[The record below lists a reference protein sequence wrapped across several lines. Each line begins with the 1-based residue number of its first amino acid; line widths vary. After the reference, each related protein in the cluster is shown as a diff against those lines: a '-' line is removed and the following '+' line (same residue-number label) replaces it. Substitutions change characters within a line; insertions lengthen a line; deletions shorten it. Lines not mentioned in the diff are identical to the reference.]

1 MILKENRDL
10 QLGFQWILKDLK
22 KKDHNTLSFT
32 LFSIQT
38 VLFILLYFFMRDR
51 GEERVREEE
60 RGREMREKRERQRER
75 ERERRDERVR
85 EEGRE
90 RERGRER
97 GRREER
103 DSEILIVKII
113 LRNLM
118 FS

>member
-75 ERERRDERVR
+75 EKGWES
-85 EEGRE
+85 
-90 RERGRER
+90 ERGGKREGERKREGEKR
-97 GRREER
+97 GER
-103 DSEILIVKII
+103 
-113 LRNLM
+113 
-118 FS
+118 